1 MNQYGCQLM
10 MVYIIIYKIMNI
22 GNRIVYNIDIAN
34 IARPSN
40 ELNLLVPKNT
50 RNKVVNKIT
59 TKIWQNIIDDIR
71 ETIRLNLITL

>member
-1 MNQYGCQLM
+1 M

-34 IARPSN
+34 ISRPSN